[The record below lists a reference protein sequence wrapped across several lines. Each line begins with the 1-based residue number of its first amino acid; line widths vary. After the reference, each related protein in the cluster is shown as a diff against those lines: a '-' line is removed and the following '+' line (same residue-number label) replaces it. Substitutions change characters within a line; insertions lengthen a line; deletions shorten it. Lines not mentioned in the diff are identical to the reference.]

1 MESLIIVI
9 HILSAVAI
17 IGLVLIQ
24 HGKGADMGASFGSG
38 ASQTIFGSAGSGNVL
53 TRSTTWL
60 AVVFFLTSLGLAVVA
75 RNRADAGVE
84 LESLLAN
91 PDAAAAVVPAAP
103 AAADVPVLD
112 AQAVV
117 EPAANDIPA
126 VEVAPADSTVAPTE
140 VAADAQVPAEETTV
154 EPAEQTTEN
163 Q

>member
-75 RNRADAGVE
+75 RDRADAGVE
-84 LESLLAN
+84 LEALLAN
-91 PDAAAAVVPAAP
+91 PDAAAAVIPAAP
-103 AAADVPVLD
+103 ATDVPVLD
-112 AQAVV
+112 VQATV
-117 EPAANDIPA
+117 ESPVADMPA
-126 VEVAPADSTVAPTE
+126 VEAAAIDTVPEAADTATEVVAPAA
-140 VAADAQVPAEETTV
+140 ETTV
-154 EPAEQTTEN
+154 EPAAQTTEN

>member
-91 PDAAAAVVPAAP
+91 PDAAAVAPAAP
-103 AAADVPVLD
+103 VAADLPVLD
-112 AQAVV
+112 AQAVT
-117 EPAANDIPA
+117 EPAASDIPA
-126 VEVAPADSTVAPTE
+126 VEAAPAEDNAVAPAEVTADVEAPAT
-140 VAADAQVPAEETTV
+140 ETTV
-154 EPAEQTTEN
+154 EPAAQTTEN

>member
-91 PDAAAAVVPAAP
+91 PDAAAVVPAAP

-112 AQAVV
+112 AQAAA
-117 EPAANDIPA
+117 EPAATDIPV
-126 VEVAPADSTVAPTE
+126 VE
-140 VAADAQVPAEETTV
+140 AAATDITAEAAAAASDAQTTTVETTV
-154 EPAEQTTEN
+154 EPAAQTTEN

>member
-91 PDAAAAVVPAAP
+91 PDAAAAVVPAA
-103 AAADVPVLD
+103 ADVPVLD

>member
-75 RNRADAGVE
+75 RDRADAGVE

-91 PDAAAAVVPAAP
+91 PDAAAAVIPAAP
-103 AAADVPVLD
+103 TTDVPVLD
-112 AQAVV
+112 AQVAV
-117 EPAANDIPA
+117 EPAAADIPV
-126 VEVAPADSTVAPTE
+126 VEATAASDTLDAAATVT
-140 VAADAQVPAEETTV
+140 DAEPSLLETTV
-154 EPAEQTTEN
+154 EPAVQTTEN

>member
-75 RNRADAGVE
+75 RDRADAGVE

-91 PDAAAAVVPAAP
+91 PDAAAAVIPAAP
-103 AAADVPVLD
+103 ATDVPVLET
-112 AQAVV
+112 QAAV
-117 EPAANDIPA
+117 EPSAADIPVVDA
-126 VEVAPADSTVAPTE
+126 APADTVPE
-140 VAADAQVPAEETTV
+140 AADAAAELAAPAAETTV
-154 EPAEQTTEN
+154 EPAAQTTDN

>member
-75 RNRADAGVE
+75 RDRADAGVE

-91 PDAAAAVVPAAP
+91 PDAAAAVIPAAP
-103 AAADVPVLD
+103 TTDVPVLD
-112 AQAVV
+112 TQVAV
-117 EPAANDIPA
+117 EPAAADIPV
-126 VEVAPADSTVAPTE
+126 VEATAASDTLDAAATVT
-140 VAADAQVPAEETTV
+140 DAEPSLLETTV
-154 EPAEQTTEN
+154 EPAVQTTEN